1 MSRVTHDGTR
11 RNRTREDVARLLQ
24 AFDSSNLTQI
34 DFAHANEISIS
45 TLRYWLRRR
54 HAEATGVDRRPALI
68 PVTLR
73 GAIGSSVARIEI
85 VLANGRE
92 LRLPLDTATE
102 RVASLASALDS

>member
-1 MSRVTHDGTR
+1 MSRVTPGRTR
-11 RNRTREDVARLLQ
+11 RNRTREDVERLLH
-24 AFDSSNLTQI
+24 AFDSSHLTQI

-54 HAEATGVDRRPALI
+54 HTEATGVDRGPALI

-92 LRLPLDTATE
+92 LRLPVDTTAE
-102 RVASLASALDS
+102 RVASLAAALDV